1 MRTLGLLFLI
11 FTWSTSLQASSD
23 PTRSLLHILD
33 YIAADYP
40 FAVSNGQVVQ
50 AGEYDEQSDFIR
62 QAGELLPAFLDSVPE
77 EVKQNALFLLQDAQQ
92 KISLKQSADSLQ
104 QTLSLLRK
112 LILQNTKVPLYPLA
126 LPDITRGKNI
136 YVSSCARCH
145 GSTGMGDGP
154 DAVGLDPKP
163 QNLSDSKKMFSH
175 SPLSVFN
182 TVRLGIPGTSM
193 LPHPSLSD
201 KQVWDVSAYVLS
213 LPYTDEVTSIVFD
226 SFPLTL
232 AEYATMSHQ
241 DLLSI
246 GSMDTNLIASIRLYR
261 PSIPVSRQK
270 EYLISGMEDIIAL
283 YQSGKYQDAQWLS
296 SDLYFER
303 IEALETA
310 LAATPELKT
319 EMETIFFR
327 FRNDVRKPG
336 NITRLKESLQL
347 MKEIISKIP
356 DNPTP
361 SPFSVAF
368 LSASVVFREA
378 LEAFL
383 LLTIILSIIQKTG
396 MQYTSR
402 FLHAGWLSALAIGL
416 SCWFV
421 LGKVITRNMPHVE
434 LMEGIVSL
442 LSAGILLF
450 IGFWLHKRSSIQ
462 EWTRYVKERV
472 SNNLFK
478 NNHFGIFALS
488 FMIVFREVF
497 ESLLFLSALQIQSAG
512 ASPYAVFG
520 GATSA
525 LILVG
530 FLAFLTIRFSVQLPI
545 QKLFFWSMLLMSLLA
560 IVLTGKGIHAFQEA
574 GWLTSHIISLPTIE
588 WLGIYPY
595 WETIAAQLSMAV
607 LIVFLRFKTR

>member
-1 MRTLGLLFLI
+1 MRISGFLLLI
-11 FTWSTSLQASSD
+11 FTWSISLQASTD
-23 PTRSLLHILD
+23 PTRSLLHIID
-33 YIAADYP
+33 YISADYP
-40 FAVSNGQVVQ
+40 FAVSNGRVLQ
-50 AGEYDEQSDFIR
+50 AAEYDEQLDFIR
-62 QAGELLPAFLDSVPE
+62 QAEELLPAFLDSMPE
-77 EVKQNALFLLQDAQQ
+77 EVKRNAFSLLRDAQQ
-92 KISLKQSADSLQ
+92 KISLKQSSDSLQ
-104 QTLSLLRK
+104 QDLSQLRK
-112 LILQNTKVPLYPLA
+112 LILENTKIPLYPLA

-136 YVSSCARCH
+136 YISSCARCH
-145 GSTGMGDGP
+145 GTAGLGDGT
-154 DAVGLDPKP
+154 DAAVLNPKP
-163 QNLSDSKKMFSH
+163 QNLTDAQKMFSL

-201 KQVWDVSAYVLS
+201 RQIWDVSAYVLS
-213 LPYTDEVTSIVFD
+213 LPYTDAASSNVLD
-226 SFPLTL
+226 SFPLSL

-241 DLLSI
+241 DLMSTHR
-246 GSMDTNLIASIRLYR
+246 MDTLRIASIRLYR
-261 PSIPVSRQK
+261 PSISVSLQK
-270 EYLISGMEDIIAL
+270 EYLISGMEEIIAL

-303 IEALETA
+303 IESLETA
-310 LAATPELKT
+310 LAGTPELKT
-319 EMETIFFR
+319 EMEAIFFR

-336 NITRLKESLQL
+336 NMDRLKESLEL
-347 MKEIISKIP
+347 MKELISKIP
-356 DNPTP
+356 ENPTP
-361 SPFSVAF
+361 SSFSVAF

-378 LEAFL
+378 LEALL

-402 FLHAGWLSALAIGL
+402 FLHAGWLSALTIGL
-416 SCWFV
+416 CCWFIM
-421 LGKVITRNMPHVE
+421 GKVIAQNMPHVE

-462 EWTRYVKERV
+462 EWTRYVKDRM

-497 ESLLFLSALQIQSAG
+497 ESLLFLSALQLQSTG

-525 LILVG
+525 LVLVG

-560 IVLTGKGIHAFQEA
+560 LVLTGKGIHAFQEA
-574 GWLTSHIISLPTIE
+574 GWLTSHPISLPTVE
-588 WLGIYPY
+588 WLGVYPY
-595 WETIAAQLSMAV
+595 WETISAQLSLAV